1 MKGGPRPS
9 LAEFLRAHASD
20 PAGLTINEVA
30 KAVLGT
36 SSPSLGVRTKLGAA
50 MHRLGWESSERP
62 RVNGKDR
69 PRVYKPLR
77 VPAPPSEIA

>member
-1 MKGGPRPS
+1 MVGPRPT

-20 PAGLTINEVA
+20 PEGLTIHQVA

-36 SSPSLGVRTKLGAA
+36 THPTLGQRTKLGSQ
-50 MHRLGWESSERP
+50 MHQAGWESRERP
-62 RVNGKDR
+62 RVNGKER